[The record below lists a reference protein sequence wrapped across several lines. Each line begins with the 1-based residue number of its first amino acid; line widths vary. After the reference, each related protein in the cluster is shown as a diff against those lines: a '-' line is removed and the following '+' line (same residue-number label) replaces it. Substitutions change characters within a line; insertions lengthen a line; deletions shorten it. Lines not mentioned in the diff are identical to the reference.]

1 MKEDKYDLI
10 INAAIEVLQ
19 SENYQ
24 NMKTAT
30 IAKGAGI
37 AEGTIYRYFK
47 NKKEIFEE
55 VLKYALIKLEELA
68 FTGIT
73 SEKNFEEN
81 FEILKSNFLTIKER
95 GKKYYKIK
103 YKAYSEIEAEEIK
116 KIVLENSQKER
127 DTIQNIFKWAV
138 DKKEIEVT
146 ESTIETIVYML
157 LAFSQYSMRLYT
169 VGHPESEIEK
179 ELKNVIEHLKT
190 FIK

>member
-73 SEKNFEEN
+73 SERNFEEN

>member
-1 MKEDKYDLI
+1 M
-10 INAAIEVLQ
+10 
-19 SENYQ
+19 
-24 NMKTAT
+24 
-30 IAKGAGI
+30 
-37 AEGTIYRYFK
+37 
-47 NKKEIFEE
+47 
-55 VLKYALIKLEELA
+55 
-68 FTGIT
+68 
-73 SEKNFEEN
+73 
-81 FEILKSNFLTIKER
+81 
-95 GKKYYKIK
+95 
-103 YKAYSEIEAEEIK
+103 
-116 KIVLENSQKER
+116 ENSQKER